1 MCDARRT
8 VQVPI
13 KQGAT
18 GQSRER
24 AGKGASNPFVK
35 TGGKVESIPFMK
47 VGKGESVHDALKAR
61 PPQPSPRLARRSYA
75 SWGAGCARPPPCR
88 GAWTREPSTAS
99 S

>member
-8 VQVPI
+8 MQVPI

-35 TGGKVESIPFMK
+35 AGGKVESIPFMK
-47 VGKGESVHDALKAR
+47 VGNQDGSSLIRLTAAEEELLKVQR
-61 PPQPSPRLARRSYA
+61 GLARVVVSDTEA
-75 SWGAGCARPPPCR
+75 PNLSVDLV
-88 GAWTREPSTAS
+88 
-99 S
+99 